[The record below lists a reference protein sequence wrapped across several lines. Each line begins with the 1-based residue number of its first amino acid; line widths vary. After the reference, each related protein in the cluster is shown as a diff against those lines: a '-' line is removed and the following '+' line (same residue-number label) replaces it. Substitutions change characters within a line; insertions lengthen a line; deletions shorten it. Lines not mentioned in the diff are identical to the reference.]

1 MAKFPQSDNPG
12 SFIIRKSS
20 DPHQQYSFKQGKSMR
35 QEAISLAKKE
45 EIKHKKVLVLYTSG
59 SSGAD
64 ENIEIHRG
72 FLKAKMKDNQYLCDE
87 KIMQSFDV
95 G

>member
-1 MAKFPQSDNPG
+1 M
-12 SFIIRKSS
+12 
-20 DPHQQYSFKQGKSMR
+20 
-35 QEAISLAKKE
+35 
-45 EIKHKKVLVLYTSG
+45 LVLYTSG
-59 SSGAD
+59 SSGAN

-87 KIMQSFDV
+87 KIMQSYDV